1 MEIKNRQKLLII
13 GAVACVS
20 LLIGDSVIFE
30 PLSKSWTERSK
41 RIVALREQVKQGKVL
56 VDHEAIVR
64 RRWDAMRTNTLPV
77 NTSVAEAEF
86 YKAFSRCVQDSGV
99 TQVSYRPQW
108 KPNDDYTTYECRADL
123 TGNIETLSKF
133 IYELE
138 KEPMALKVDS
148 LEIATHDDKG
158 TQLSLGLQMSGL
170 MLTPATPTTQP

>member
-1 MEIKNRQKLLII
+1 VQIKDRQKLLII

-20 LLIGDSVIFE
+20 LLIGDSLIIE
-30 PLSKSWTERSK
+30 PLSKSWSERSK
-41 RIVALREQVKQGKVL
+41 RIAALKEQVTKGAVL
-56 VDHEAIVR
+56 VDHETIIR
-64 RRWDAMRTNTLPV
+64 RRWEGMRTNTLPV

-108 KPNDDYTTYECRADL
+108 KQNDDYTTYECRADL
-123 TGNIETLSKF
+123 TGNIDTLSRF

-158 TQLSLGLQMSGL
+158 TQLSLGLQISGL
-170 MLTPATPTTQP
+170 MLTPPPPQP